1 MLKYNT
7 CAHAR
12 PGLRPFVPLDCK
24 DHDPVFPVSPC
35 CTRSVQYKV
44 AEPRSYISALPDRDR
59 CESCPLFTDPDTLV
73 HIQADTF
80 RADIYL
86 DRLCDLTIT
95 NTRKLFKLMHR
106 WDFDNRQAIDRLTA
120 YLEQAIQ
127 ESEDAWKLAS
137 REFTDGW
144 RKVSTPKSRHPAV
157 VETLKNKHFTWDQR
171 LTLERML
178 KKGFTKAA
186 IASAL
191 GKCERSIYYEIN
203 RGLCVQQTSEYEFIE
218 VYCPEVAERKYR
230 DFLKDKG
237 RDLKIGKDHAL
248 ARRLEELVMV
258 QGFAPGAA
266 LAEIRNNGEVY
277 DTVICE
283 NTLYNYIYRGDV
295 FLHLTPEHLH
305 NKGRRHYAAKSKR
318 QAARSSNGKSIE
330 NRPQEVKGRG
340 SFGHWE
346 MDSIMGC
353 KGSKKALLVLTE
365 RRTRMGIVML
375 LEDHTAASV
384 VKAINRLERRFGK
397 LFYKLF
403 KSITVDNGCE
413 FQDFEGIEA
422 AHRRKGKRTVVFFCH
437 PYSAFE
443 RGSNENMNRLI
454 RRFFPKGTSFDT
466 VTPEEVSAAEKW
478 VNSYPRKLLGW
489 QSAATL
495 FEKELLS
502 A

>member
-1 MLKYNT
+1 MN
-7 CAHAR
+7 H
-12 PGLRPFVPLDCK
+12 K
-24 DHDPVFPVSPC
+24 D
-35 CTRSVQYKV
+35 
-44 AEPRSYISALPDRDR
+44 A
-59 CESCPLFTDPDTLV
+59 
-73 HIQADTF
+73 
-80 RADIYL
+80 
-86 DRLCDLTIT
+86 
-95 NTRKLFKLMHR
+95 
-106 WDFDNRQAIDRLTA
+106 
-120 YLEQAIQ
+120 
-127 ESEDAWKLAS
+127 
-137 REFTDGW
+137 
-144 RKVSTPKSRHPAV
+144 
-157 VETLKNKHFTWDQR
+157 KHFTWDQR

-237 RDLKIGKDHAL
+237 RDLKIGNDHAL

-318 QAARSSNGKSIE
+318 QAARSSHGKSIE

-422 AHRRKGKRTVVFFCH
+422 AHRRKGERTVVFFCH

-466 VTPEEVSAAEKW
+466 VTPEEVRAAEKW

>member
-1 MLKYNT
+1 MKTPVLNIAPGKTVDYHGEPCLVLEHRKDGTLMLHLDQMTHAFGSSNNFAASSLRSHLNGPYLRSLTDGNPDEIITRTVNLTALNGSKEYGT
-7 CAHAR
+7 CE
-12 PGLRPFVPLDCK
+12 C
-24 DHDPVFPVSPC
+24 
-35 CTRSVQYKV
+35 KV
-44 AEPRSYISALPDRDR
+44 APLTLDELRKYHDILPLP
-59 CESCPLFTDPDTLV
+59 ESFEWSVTPWSTPEVNEDDKWVMGLFTNGNV
-73 HIQADTF
+73 F
-80 RADIYL
+80 
-86 DRLCDLTIT
+86 
-95 NTRKLFKLMHR
+95 
-106 WDFDNRQAIDRLTA
+106 
-120 YLEQAIQ
+120 
-127 ESEDAWKLAS
+127 
-137 REFTDGW
+137 
-144 RKVSTPKSRHPAV
+144 
-157 VETLKNKHFTWDQR
+157 
-171 LTLERML
+171 
-178 KKGFTKAA
+178 
-186 IASAL
+186 
-191 GKCERSIYYEIN
+191 YYEIN
-203 RGLCVQQTSEYEFIE
+203 RGLCVQQTSGYEFIE
-218 VYCPEVAERKYR
+218 VYCPEVAERRYR
-230 DFLKDKG
+230 EFLKEKG

-258 QGFAPGAA
+258 HGFAPGAA

-295 FLHLTPEHLH
+295 FLQLTPEHLH
-305 NKGRRHYAAKSKR
+305 NKGRRHYAANSKR

-330 NRPQEVKGRG
+330 TRPQEVKARG

-466 VTPEEVSAAEKW
+466 VTPEEVRAAEKW